1 MKQRLGI
8 ATALLNRPQLL
19 ILDEPTNG
27 LDPAGIHEI
36 RELIKEMPAKFGMTV
51 LVSSHLLSE
60 IELMA
65 TQVGIIQNGKMLFQ
79 DSIEVLRKESEP
91 KIKIKVDKPLEA
103 ASSLN
108 HKGIEANFEE
118 EEGTVYIQESSP
130 SIAGEVNKILV
141 EAGFT
146 VSRLEGM
153 KKSLED
159 IFLDLYRERTELI
172 MGPIFS
178 SDLVKIKRSWFWGLV
193 LFFPAVL
200 VGGVTLLLLLNA
212 GDIQQG
218 VSEGRSY
225 NIWGTIWMITF
236 YGNYFIIHLSVTI
249 LCSYIANLE
258 HQARSWKLIFSM
270 PISKTQYYWTR
281 YMWICFGVLFS
292 GLFLM
297 GAMCL
302 SGFLFGGSATFNA
315 SRIFYFT
322 MFPYLTSFALIGL
335 QLWMSMVLNNQ
346 AIPMMM
352 GGVGIALGLFL
363 IQLPGVTQYL
373 PWVLP
378 YQVTF
383 SNENIITDFS
393 SIVNSLITS
402 GNGFGLALA
411 WAYFSLSLDR
421 YIFPIEVD

>member
-1 MKQRLGI
+1 MNSLIINTNNLTKTYKKNIVVDSLNMKVSQGEIYGFLGPNGAGKTTTIRMLLGLIRPTKGDVKIFDQDLKKDRLSILGKIGSLVETPTYYGHLSGYENLEAARRLLRIDNTDRVKEVLKIVQLEGAKDKKVKNYSLGMKQRLGI

-60 IELMA
+60 IDLMA

-130 SIAGEVNKILV
+130 SIAGEANKILV

-159 IFLDLYRERTELI
+159 IFLDLT
-172 MGPIFS
+172 G
-178 SDLVKIKRSWFWGLV
+178 KG
-193 LFFPAVL
+193 
-200 VGGVTLLLLLNA
+200 
-212 GDIQQG
+212 Q
-218 VSEGRSY
+218 
-225 NIWGTIWMITF
+225 
-236 YGNYFIIHLSVTI
+236 
-249 LCSYIANLE
+249 
-258 HQARSWKLIFSM
+258 
-270 PISKTQYYWTR
+270 
-281 YMWICFGVLFS
+281 
-292 GLFLM
+292 
-297 GAMCL
+297 
-302 SGFLFGGSATFNA
+302 
-315 SRIFYFT
+315 
-322 MFPYLTSFALIGL
+322 
-335 QLWMSMVLNNQ
+335 
-346 AIPMMM
+346 
-352 GGVGIALGLFL
+352 
-363 IQLPGVTQYL
+363 
-373 PWVLP
+373 
-378 YQVTF
+378 
-383 SNENIITDFS
+383 
-393 SIVNSLITS
+393 SL
-402 GNGFGLALA
+402 
-411 WAYFSLSLDR
+411 
-421 YIFPIEVD
+421 

>member
-1 MKQRLGI
+1 MNSLIINTNNLTKTYKKNIVVDSLNMKVGQGEIYGFLGPNGAGKTTTIRMLLGLIRPTKGDVKIFDQDLKKERLSILGKVGSLVETPTYYGHLSGYENLEVARRLLRIDNADRVKDVLKIVQLEGAKDKKVKNYSLGMKQRLGI

-103 ASSLN
+103 ASSLK

-130 SIAGEVNKILV
+130 SIAGEANKVLV

-159 IFLDLYRERTELI
+159 IFLDLT
-172 MGPIFS
+172 G
-178 SDLVKIKRSWFWGLV
+178 KG
-193 LFFPAVL
+193 
-200 VGGVTLLLLLNA
+200 
-212 GDIQQG
+212 Q
-218 VSEGRSY
+218 
-225 NIWGTIWMITF
+225 
-236 YGNYFIIHLSVTI
+236 
-249 LCSYIANLE
+249 
-258 HQARSWKLIFSM
+258 
-270 PISKTQYYWTR
+270 
-281 YMWICFGVLFS
+281 
-292 GLFLM
+292 
-297 GAMCL
+297 
-302 SGFLFGGSATFNA
+302 
-315 SRIFYFT
+315 
-322 MFPYLTSFALIGL
+322 
-335 QLWMSMVLNNQ
+335 
-346 AIPMMM
+346 
-352 GGVGIALGLFL
+352 
-363 IQLPGVTQYL
+363 
-373 PWVLP
+373 
-378 YQVTF
+378 
-383 SNENIITDFS
+383 
-393 SIVNSLITS
+393 SL
-402 GNGFGLALA
+402 
-411 WAYFSLSLDR
+411 
-421 YIFPIEVD
+421 

>member
-1 MKQRLGI
+1 MNSLIINTNNLTKTYKKNIVVDSLNMKVSQGEIYGFLGPNGAGKTTTIRMLLDLIRPTKGDVKIFDQDLKKDRLSILGKIGSLVETPTYYGHLSGYENLEAARRLLRIDNTDRVKEVLKIVQLEGAKDKKVKNYSLGMKQRLGI

-103 ASSLN
+103 ASSLK

-130 SIAGEVNKILV
+130 SIAGEANKVLV

-159 IFLDLYRERTELI
+159 IFLDLT
-172 MGPIFS
+172 G
-178 SDLVKIKRSWFWGLV
+178 KG
-193 LFFPAVL
+193 
-200 VGGVTLLLLLNA
+200 
-212 GDIQQG
+212 Q
-218 VSEGRSY
+218 
-225 NIWGTIWMITF
+225 
-236 YGNYFIIHLSVTI
+236 
-249 LCSYIANLE
+249 
-258 HQARSWKLIFSM
+258 
-270 PISKTQYYWTR
+270 
-281 YMWICFGVLFS
+281 
-292 GLFLM
+292 
-297 GAMCL
+297 
-302 SGFLFGGSATFNA
+302 
-315 SRIFYFT
+315 
-322 MFPYLTSFALIGL
+322 
-335 QLWMSMVLNNQ
+335 
-346 AIPMMM
+346 
-352 GGVGIALGLFL
+352 
-363 IQLPGVTQYL
+363 
-373 PWVLP
+373 
-378 YQVTF
+378 
-383 SNENIITDFS
+383 
-393 SIVNSLITS
+393 SL
-402 GNGFGLALA
+402 
-411 WAYFSLSLDR
+411 
-421 YIFPIEVD
+421 

>member
-1 MKQRLGI
+1 MNSLIINTNNLTKTYKKNIVVDSLNMKVSQGEIYGFLGPNGAGKTTTIRMLLGLIRPTKGDVKIFDQDLKKNRLSILGKVGSLVETPTYYGHLSGYENLEAARRLLRIDNADRVKDVLKIVQLEGAKDKKVKNYSLGMKQRLGI

-118 EEGTVYIQESSP
+118 EEGTVYIQESSS
-130 SIAGEVNKILV
+130 SIAGEANKVLV

-159 IFLDLYRERTELI
+159 IFLDLT
-172 MGPIFS
+172 G
-178 SDLVKIKRSWFWGLV
+178 KG
-193 LFFPAVL
+193 
-200 VGGVTLLLLLNA
+200 
-212 GDIQQG
+212 Q
-218 VSEGRSY
+218 
-225 NIWGTIWMITF
+225 
-236 YGNYFIIHLSVTI
+236 
-249 LCSYIANLE
+249 NL
-258 HQARSWKLIFSM
+258 
-270 PISKTQYYWTR
+270 
-281 YMWICFGVLFS
+281 
-292 GLFLM
+292 
-297 GAMCL
+297 
-302 SGFLFGGSATFNA
+302 
-315 SRIFYFT
+315 
-322 MFPYLTSFALIGL
+322 
-335 QLWMSMVLNNQ
+335 
-346 AIPMMM
+346 
-352 GGVGIALGLFL
+352 
-363 IQLPGVTQYL
+363 
-373 PWVLP
+373 
-378 YQVTF
+378 
-383 SNENIITDFS
+383 
-393 SIVNSLITS
+393 
-402 GNGFGLALA
+402 
-411 WAYFSLSLDR
+411 
-421 YIFPIEVD
+421 

>member
-1 MKQRLGI
+1 MNSLIINTNNLTKTYKKNIVVDSLNMKVSQGEIYGFLGPNGAGKTTTIRMLLGLIRPTKGDVKIFDQDLKKDRLSILGKIGSLVETPTYYGHLSGYENLEAARRLLRIDNTDRVKEVLKIVQLEGAKDKKVKNYSLGMKQRLGI

-130 SIAGEVNKILV
+130 SIAGEANKILV

-159 IFLDLYRERTELI
+159 IFLDLT
-172 MGPIFS
+172 G
-178 SDLVKIKRSWFWGLV
+178 KG
-193 LFFPAVL
+193 
-200 VGGVTLLLLLNA
+200 
-212 GDIQQG
+212 Q
-218 VSEGRSY
+218 
-225 NIWGTIWMITF
+225 
-236 YGNYFIIHLSVTI
+236 
-249 LCSYIANLE
+249 
-258 HQARSWKLIFSM
+258 
-270 PISKTQYYWTR
+270 
-281 YMWICFGVLFS
+281 
-292 GLFLM
+292 
-297 GAMCL
+297 
-302 SGFLFGGSATFNA
+302 
-315 SRIFYFT
+315 
-322 MFPYLTSFALIGL
+322 
-335 QLWMSMVLNNQ
+335 
-346 AIPMMM
+346 
-352 GGVGIALGLFL
+352 
-363 IQLPGVTQYL
+363 
-373 PWVLP
+373 
-378 YQVTF
+378 
-383 SNENIITDFS
+383 
-393 SIVNSLITS
+393 SL
-402 GNGFGLALA
+402 
-411 WAYFSLSLDR
+411 
-421 YIFPIEVD
+421 

>member
-1 MKQRLGI
+1 MNSLIINTNNLTKTYKKNIVVDSLNMKVSQGEIYGFLGPNGAGKTTTIRMLLGLIRPTKGDVKIFDQDLKKDRLSILGKIGSLVETPTYYGHLSGYENLEAARRLLRIDNTDRVKEVLKIVQLEGAKDKKVKNYSLGMKQRLGI

-103 ASSLN
+103 ASSLK

-130 SIAGEVNKILV
+130 SIAGEANKVLV

-159 IFLDLYRERTELI
+159 IFLDLT
-172 MGPIFS
+172 G
-178 SDLVKIKRSWFWGLV
+178 KG
-193 LFFPAVL
+193 
-200 VGGVTLLLLLNA
+200 
-212 GDIQQG
+212 Q
-218 VSEGRSY
+218 
-225 NIWGTIWMITF
+225 
-236 YGNYFIIHLSVTI
+236 
-249 LCSYIANLE
+249 
-258 HQARSWKLIFSM
+258 
-270 PISKTQYYWTR
+270 
-281 YMWICFGVLFS
+281 
-292 GLFLM
+292 
-297 GAMCL
+297 
-302 SGFLFGGSATFNA
+302 
-315 SRIFYFT
+315 
-322 MFPYLTSFALIGL
+322 
-335 QLWMSMVLNNQ
+335 
-346 AIPMMM
+346 
-352 GGVGIALGLFL
+352 
-363 IQLPGVTQYL
+363 
-373 PWVLP
+373 
-378 YQVTF
+378 
-383 SNENIITDFS
+383 
-393 SIVNSLITS
+393 SL
-402 GNGFGLALA
+402 
-411 WAYFSLSLDR
+411 
-421 YIFPIEVD
+421 

>member
-1 MKQRLGI
+1 
-8 ATALLNRPQLL
+8 
-19 ILDEPTNG
+19 
-27 LDPAGIHEI
+27 
-36 RELIKEMPAKFGMTV
+36 
-51 LVSSHLLSE
+51 
-60 IELMA
+60 
-65 TQVGIIQNGKMLFQ
+65 
-79 DSIEVLRKESEP
+79 
-91 KIKIKVDKPLEA
+91 
-103 ASSLN
+103 
-108 HKGIEANFEE
+108 
-118 EEGTVYIQESSP
+118 
-130 SIAGEVNKILV
+130 
-141 EAGFT
+141 
-146 VSRLEGM
+146 
-153 KKSLED
+153 
-159 IFLDLYRERTELI
+159 

-212 GDIQQG
+212 GDIQQE

-281 YMWICFGVLFS
+281 YMWICFGVLLS

-297 GAMCL
+297 VAMCL

-363 IQLPGVTQYL
+363 IQLPGITQYL

-378 YQVTF
+378 YQITF

-393 SIVNSLITS
+393 SIVNSPDYQWEWVWIS
-402 GNGFGLALA
+402 VGMGLFFTIIGSIH
-411 WAYFSLSLDR
+411 FSSR
-421 YIFPIEVD
+421 EVD

>member
-1 MKQRLGI
+1 MNSLIINTNNLTKTYKKNIVVDSLNMKVSQGEIYGFLGPNGAGKTTTIRMLLGLIRPTKGNVKIFDQDLKKDRLSILGKIGSLVETPTYYGHLSGYENLEAARRLLRIDNTDRVKEVLKIVQLEGAKDKKVKNYSLGMKQRLGI

-79 DSIEVLRKESEP
+79 DSIEILRKESEP

-130 SIAGEVNKILV
+130 SIAGEANKILV

-159 IFLDLYRERTELI
+159 IFLDLT
-172 MGPIFS
+172 G
-178 SDLVKIKRSWFWGLV
+178 KG
-193 LFFPAVL
+193 
-200 VGGVTLLLLLNA
+200 
-212 GDIQQG
+212 Q
-218 VSEGRSY
+218 
-225 NIWGTIWMITF
+225 
-236 YGNYFIIHLSVTI
+236 
-249 LCSYIANLE
+249 
-258 HQARSWKLIFSM
+258 
-270 PISKTQYYWTR
+270 
-281 YMWICFGVLFS
+281 
-292 GLFLM
+292 
-297 GAMCL
+297 
-302 SGFLFGGSATFNA
+302 
-315 SRIFYFT
+315 
-322 MFPYLTSFALIGL
+322 
-335 QLWMSMVLNNQ
+335 
-346 AIPMMM
+346 
-352 GGVGIALGLFL
+352 
-363 IQLPGVTQYL
+363 
-373 PWVLP
+373 
-378 YQVTF
+378 
-383 SNENIITDFS
+383 
-393 SIVNSLITS
+393 SL
-402 GNGFGLALA
+402 
-411 WAYFSLSLDR
+411 
-421 YIFPIEVD
+421 

>member
-1 MKQRLGI
+1 MNSLIINTNNLTKTYKKNIVVDSLNMKVSQGEIYGFLGPNGAGKTTTIRMLLGLIRPTKGDVKIFDQDLKKDRLSILGEIGSLVETPTYYGHLSGYENLEAARRLLRIDNTDRVKEVLKIVQLEGAKDKKVKNYSLGMKQRLGI

-159 IFLDLYRERTELI
+159 IFLDLT
-172 MGPIFS
+172 G
-178 SDLVKIKRSWFWGLV
+178 KG
-193 LFFPAVL
+193 
-200 VGGVTLLLLLNA
+200 
-212 GDIQQG
+212 Q
-218 VSEGRSY
+218 
-225 NIWGTIWMITF
+225 
-236 YGNYFIIHLSVTI
+236 
-249 LCSYIANLE
+249 
-258 HQARSWKLIFSM
+258 
-270 PISKTQYYWTR
+270 
-281 YMWICFGVLFS
+281 
-292 GLFLM
+292 
-297 GAMCL
+297 
-302 SGFLFGGSATFNA
+302 
-315 SRIFYFT
+315 
-322 MFPYLTSFALIGL
+322 
-335 QLWMSMVLNNQ
+335 
-346 AIPMMM
+346 
-352 GGVGIALGLFL
+352 
-363 IQLPGVTQYL
+363 
-373 PWVLP
+373 
-378 YQVTF
+378 
-383 SNENIITDFS
+383 
-393 SIVNSLITS
+393 SL
-402 GNGFGLALA
+402 
-411 WAYFSLSLDR
+411 
-421 YIFPIEVD
+421 

>member
-1 MKQRLGI
+1 MKVSQGEIYGFLGPNGAGKTTTIRMLLGLIRPTKGDVKIFDQDLKKDRLSILGKIGSLVETPTYYGHLSGYENLEAARRLLRIDNTDRVKEVLKIVQLEGAKDKKVKNYSLGMKQRLGI

-60 IELMA
+60 IDLMA

-130 SIAGEVNKILV
+130 SIAGEANKILV

-159 IFLDLYRERTELI
+159 IFLDLT
-172 MGPIFS
+172 G
-178 SDLVKIKRSWFWGLV
+178 KG
-193 LFFPAVL
+193 
-200 VGGVTLLLLLNA
+200 
-212 GDIQQG
+212 Q
-218 VSEGRSY
+218 
-225 NIWGTIWMITF
+225 
-236 YGNYFIIHLSVTI
+236 
-249 LCSYIANLE
+249 
-258 HQARSWKLIFSM
+258 
-270 PISKTQYYWTR
+270 
-281 YMWICFGVLFS
+281 
-292 GLFLM
+292 
-297 GAMCL
+297 
-302 SGFLFGGSATFNA
+302 
-315 SRIFYFT
+315 
-322 MFPYLTSFALIGL
+322 
-335 QLWMSMVLNNQ
+335 
-346 AIPMMM
+346 
-352 GGVGIALGLFL
+352 
-363 IQLPGVTQYL
+363 
-373 PWVLP
+373 
-378 YQVTF
+378 
-383 SNENIITDFS
+383 
-393 SIVNSLITS
+393 SL
-402 GNGFGLALA
+402 
-411 WAYFSLSLDR
+411 
-421 YIFPIEVD
+421 